1 MYDYGARFYMAD
13 IGRWGVIDPLAEKM
27 TRYSPYNYAF
37 NNPVKFFDT
46 DGRAPMDDYRIYI
59 DGRRELIRHTKDK
72 FDRYYNEN
80 GTKSIKVSKEFTKS
94 FKQNV
99 EWAPRRGYYPTETNI
114 TLENPDISLK
124 QIKNYYYFLA
134 ANTSKEWT
142 YDKLSK
148 DGIFGDT
155 TLYLIHSQHRAE
167 DATDYG
173 TVAKLVRNEGYT
185 WLESG
190 HNHPM
195 GTLMRE
201 STTYENNWPSGFN
214 RDGTTNS
221 DSGDRKLFEQEKDIM
236 PDKAWIFI
244 PTQKHPNIIYYDNQR
259 FWFPNQRQ
267 ENVHR

>member
-1 MYDYGARFYMAD
+1 
-13 IGRWGVIDPLAEKM
+13 
-27 TRYSPYNYAF
+27 
-37 NNPVKFFDT
+37 
-46 DGRAPMDDYRIYI
+46 MDDYRIYI